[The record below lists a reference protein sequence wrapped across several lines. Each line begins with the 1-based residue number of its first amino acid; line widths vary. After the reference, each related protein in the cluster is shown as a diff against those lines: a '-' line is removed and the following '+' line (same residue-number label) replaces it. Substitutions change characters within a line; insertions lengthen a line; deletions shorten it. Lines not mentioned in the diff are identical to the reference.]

1 MARRPDAAGFGP
13 ILLVLSALGLLAST
27 AAGWIE
33 QPTARSIGDV
43 AVAEVRVTAGIEVT
57 PLAVV
62 VALGG
67 LVCGVV
73 LLVTRGAAR
82 RMVSLLAVGVG
93 IAAVVVVGVGVT
105 RLPRLD
111 GVWTPAPW
119 LALAASAGMLAAG
132 LLGLGGPARRLP
144 ARYDVDAPPDDA
156 EWEIAADPDD
166 GRRELP

>member
-27 AAGWIE
+27 ASGWIE
-33 QPTARSIGDV
+33 QPTTRAIGDV
-43 AVAEVRVTAGIEVT
+43 AVAEVRVTPGVEVV

-62 VALGG
+62 AALGG
-67 LVCGVV
+67 LACGVA
-73 LLVTRGAAR
+73 LLIARGAVR
-82 RMVSLLAVGVG
+82 RMVSLLAVGIGV
-93 IAAVVVVGVGVT
+93 AAVGVAGVGVS

-119 LALAASAGMLAAG
+119 LALASSAAMLAAG

-144 ARYDVDAPPDDA
+144 ARYDVDVPPEDA
-156 EWEIAADPDD
+156 EWDNAADPDD
-166 GRRELP
+166 VRRELP